1 MAVQPSS
8 SLARRTALGLA
19 AGALALLGGCV
30 VAPIDGYGYDVGAPV
45 AYPSGT
51 YSAPYYYEAPAYGSG
66 YYGTPY
72 YSQPYYNPSI
82 SLGIYGGSRGN
93 NWRGNDRWRGNN
105 NWRGNDRWRNPG
117 DWHGNRGGQ
126 PPRVQQPPR
135 RPDVRPSGPAGN
147 QGVRPRPNLGNTGL
161 GLDRPGLNGEILPR

>member
-66 YYGTPY
+66 Y
-72 YSQPYYNPSI
+72 
-82 SLGIYGGSRGN
+82 
-93 NWRGNDRWRGNN
+93 
-105 NWRGNDRWRNPG
+105 
-117 DWHGNRGGQ
+117 
-126 PPRVQQPPR
+126 
-135 RPDVRPSGPAGN
+135 
-147 QGVRPRPNLGNTGL
+147 
-161 GLDRPGLNGEILPR
+161 